1 MTAAPF
7 ITLEGG
13 EGAGKTT
20 QIRLLR
26 DFLTQAGK
34 AVVTTREPGGSP
46 GAESIRN
53 LLLTGN
59 QGGFDGITEVL
70 LHYAARRDHLHSTV
84 FPALER
90 GEWVICDRFA
100 DSTAAYQGAGMGV
113 GDDAIAAI
121 HAVSVGDFRPH
132 LTLILDLP
140 PEVGMER
147 MKARGENPD
156 RYERMDLDFH
166 RHVRKGFLRIAAEA
180 SDRCV
185 VIDATRA
192 VDEIAGDI
200 AAAVRSRLAELF
212 GP

>member
-7 ITLEGG
+7 ITFEGG

-20 QIRLLR
+20 QIQLLG
-26 DFLTQAGK
+26 DFLREAGK
-34 AVVTTREPGGSP
+34 TVTTTREPGGSP
-46 GAESIRN
+46 GAESIRD
-53 LLLTGN
+53 LLLQGDH
-59 QGGFDGITEVL
+59 GGFDGITEVL
-70 LHYAARRDHLHSTV
+70 LHYAARRDHLRSAV

-113 GDDAIAAI
+113 DEAAISAI
-121 HAVSVGDFRPH
+121 HAVSVGEFSPQ

-140 PEVGMER
+140 PEIGMER

-166 RHVRKGFLRIAAEA
+166 RHVRVGFLRIAATA

-185 VIDATRA
+185 VIDAARG
-192 VDEIAGDI
+192 VDEIAAEI
-200 AAAVRSRLAELF
+200 ASAVRLRLAEFF